1 MSVER
6 AAKAG
11 LWSGIDIL
19 LRQGV
24 GFVVAI
30 ILARLLAPE
39 DFGIVAL
46 LTFFSS
52 LSIVVVQGGL
62 SAAIIQRRET
72 SAEEEG
78 AVFWCNLAASAA
90 LALVLLAIAPAVADF
105 YGYPVLAPLMA
116 MAAAQV
122 VFSALGAVQTALLT
136 RSLNFRA
143 LAKAGVLA
151 STLSGAFGVGAALA
165 GAGVWALALQMASMA
180 AINSASL
187 WLLCP
192 WRPVMHFRFQTIRS
206 LFSFGFFLSIS
217 SILDVLYTQGFALVI
232 GKLHGVRDLGFYNR
246 ANGTQVLPNSIITTL
261 IGRIALP
268 LFAERASDPEALR
281 RGVRMANSQAMILNL
296 PMMVGLALVSD
307 LVIATL
313 FGDKWLPAAPILS
326 ILAVGGVLLPLHI
339 INLQLLLAQGRSD
352 QYLGIEI
359 TKKVIA
365 VGFVLVGSYFGIT
378 GLAWSQTIFSVLALL
393 INAYPAGRT
402 LGYGAAAQV
411 WDLRDLVAAT
421 TVMAAA
427 VWLLRPLID
436 LAPPAELVVLVAA
449 GATAYLAT
457 GFALRLRTFAESLS
471 VARALLRRSESSQSQ

>member
-1 MSVER
+1 MTVER

-78 AVFWCNLAASAA
+78 AVFWWNLAASAA

-105 YGYPVLAPLMA
+105 YGYPILAPLMA

-136 RSLNFRA
+136 RALNFRA

-151 STLSGAFGVGAALA
+151 STLSGVFGVGAALA
-165 GAGVWALALQMASMA
+165 GAGVWALALQMAAMA

-192 WRPVMHFRFQTIRS
+192 WRPVMHFRFRTIRS

-217 SILDVLYTQGFALVI
+217 SILDVIYTQGFALVI

-393 INAYPAGRT
+393 INAYPAGRS

-421 TVMAAA
+421 AVMAAA
-427 VWLLRPLID
+427 VWLLRDLID
-436 LAPPAELVVLVAA
+436 LAPPAELLVLVAA
-449 GATAYLAT
+449 GAAAYLAT

-471 VARALLRRSESSQSQ
+471 VGRALLRRGESSPSQ